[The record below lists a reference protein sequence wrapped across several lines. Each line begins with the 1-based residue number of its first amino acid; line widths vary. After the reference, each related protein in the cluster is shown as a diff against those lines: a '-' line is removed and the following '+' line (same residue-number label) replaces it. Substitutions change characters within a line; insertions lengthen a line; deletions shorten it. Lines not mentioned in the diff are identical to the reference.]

1 MVQEAL
7 RGKIKMKEM
16 IPMPN
21 NLPVLPD
28 WLIGAILVSVFAMA
42 AVMYIMELVNELRR
56 YRIRKKLMKRIAESK
71 RSDKLA
77 AFYAAAAL
85 GDEENFEYFYNTAK
99 KFM

>member
-1 MVQEAL
+1 
-7 RGKIKMKEM
+7 
-16 IPMPN
+16 MPN

-28 WLIGAILVSVFAMA
+28 WVMAAILVSVFAMA
-42 AVMYIMELVNELRR
+42 AVMYIMQLVNELRR

-71 RSDKLA
+71 RSDRLA

-85 GDEENFEYFYNTAK
+85 GDEEDFAYYYDTAK